1 MCQAVLQTG
10 HGSEQNRE
18 RSLPLG
24 AHMLGV
30 WRVRDGFQCLDL
42 AAWGCHEKTEGAQ
55 EASLNSSLII

>member
-1 MCQAVLQTG
+1 MNKTEKDLC
-10 HGSEQNRE
+10 
-18 RSLPLG
+18 PLG

-42 AAWGCHEKTEGAQ
+42 AAWGCHDKAEGAQ